1 MFKASPLIEMSKSL
15 KLLNLLPKL
24 LGLITDS
31 VNFKYNFEQEKIK
44 LSNNKTLAQID
55 NILSMIEQIE
65 IAPEKKL
72 QIINRLNNIKDLLL

>member
-1 MFKASPLIEMSKSL
+1 MSKSL